1 MPSRTRIPAETR
13 TLALVRETIR
23 RAFAEFL
30 TVPTL
35 IIAGFLLLAAGSY
48 ALDHLEWGSAGPIRA
63 FMREHIFRNAK
74 ATGDLLDTVASGLIT
89 VASIT
94 FSMLLLAVQQ
104 SAASLTNQVFDQFL
118 RRRINQAFF
127 GYFVGLALYALI
139 ILATV
144 DEPYNPVYGATFALL
159 LTIVA
164 LFLLIVL
171 LYTTIDQM
179 RPVVIIEAI
188 HDHTLRARERHQ
200 SFLRNVRCS
209 PRGDRPVGAL
219 IRAIKHGYV
228 VQIDADAIAGAV
240 EQIPGESE
248 VVLLVSVGSFVG
260 YRDPVA
266 EIRSG
271 STGDY
276 EALQQPVR
284 EAIHL
289 ELQRDLD
296 RDPAFGVEQL
306 HMIAWTSISTSK
318 SNPYPGLLVI
328 RSLRDLLARWSA
340 ADIAS
345 GEGDRPHR
353 APPVIYCDDIPGQ
366 LMDAFESL
374 AIVTSES
381 MQHQTMAEILR
392 TFVTLF
398 DRLPP
403 VLQRRTEELLLRV
416 VSSLGDHVL
425 GAELDSSLSAL
436 VRTLDAAGRTDTA
449 AAVEVARQEL
459 STSVGRLISRSTRV
473 RMGGG

>member
-1 MPSRTRIPAETR
+1 M
-13 TLALVRETIR
+13 RETIR

-48 ALDHLEWGSAGPIRA
+48 ALDHLEVSSAGPVRA
-63 FMREHIFRNAK
+63 FLREHVFRNAK
-74 ATGDLLDTVASGLIT
+74 ATGDLLGTVASGIIT
-89 VASIT
+89 VTSIT

-104 SAASLTNQVFDQFL
+104 SAASLTNHVFDQYL

-159 LTIVA
+159 LTVVA

-171 LYTTIDQM
+171 LDSTIDQM
-179 RPVVIIEAI
+179 RPAVIIEAI

-200 SFLRNVRCS
+200 VFLRDVRPS
-209 PRGDRPVGAL
+209 PRADRPVRAL
-219 IRAIKHGYV
+219 IRSAEHGYV
-228 VQIDADAIAGAV
+228 VRIDVDAIAGAV
-240 EQIPGESE
+240 EKVPGGPE

-260 YRDPVA
+260 YQDPVA
-266 EIRSG
+266 EVRSG
-271 STGDY
+271 ATGDT
-276 EALQQPVR
+276 EAFERPVR
-284 EAIHL
+284 DAIHL
-289 ELQRDLD
+289 EFQRDLD
-296 RDPAFGVEQL
+296 RDPAFGIEQL
-306 HMIAWTSISTSK
+306 HTIAWTSISTSK

-340 ADIAS
+340 AGIPSDEDEDA
-345 GEGDRPHR
+345 RPPDGT
-353 APPVIYCDDIPGQ
+353 APVVYSDDLPGQ

-374 AIVTSES
+374 AIVSSES
-381 MQHQTMAEILR
+381 MQHLTMAEILR
-392 TFVTLF
+392 TFVALF

-403 VLQRRTEELLLRV
+403 ALRRRTEDLVLRV

-425 GAELDSSLSAL
+425 GAELDSALSAL
-436 VRTLDAAGRTDTA
+436 VRTLDGAGRSDTA
-449 AAVEVARQEL
+449 AAVELARQEL
-459 STSVGRLISRSTRV
+459 ATSIGRLNSRSTRV
-473 RMGGG
+473 RRGG